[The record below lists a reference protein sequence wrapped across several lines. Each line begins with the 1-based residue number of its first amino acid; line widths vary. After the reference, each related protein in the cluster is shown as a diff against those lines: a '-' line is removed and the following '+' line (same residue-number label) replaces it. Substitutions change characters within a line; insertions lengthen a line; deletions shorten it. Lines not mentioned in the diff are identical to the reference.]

1 MRRVANAVAPAI
13 TLALV
18 LSAAALMPASA
29 KLPPLS
35 DEAKAKAAETA
46 AKTAW
51 TGKVGDYQL
60 CRAMERT
67 AEHYRSGTKTA
78 GKVAPAAVDT
88 PACSDPGAFV
98 PPVAAAPAAPAASAP
113 PLEAAG
119 AHSPPKTAIAPPSG
133 KATAAEIQGQ
143 AKK

>member
-1 MRRVANAVAPAI
+1 MRLPAPPTSLISAC
-13 TLALV
+13 L
-18 LSAAALMPASA
+18 AAACLSLPAAA

-51 TGKVGDYQL
+51 TDKVSAYQL
-60 CRAMERT
+60 CRAMDRT
-67 AEHYRSGTKTA
+67 VENHKKTA
-78 GKVAPAAVDT
+78 QAAGK
-88 PACSDPGAFV
+88 
-98 PPVAAAPAAPAASAP
+98 PVAAPVETPPCTDPGPFVAPVASSAP

-119 AHSPPKTAIAPPSG
+119 AHSPPKTATDPPSTNR
-133 KATAAEIQGQ
+133 TAAELQGT

>member
-1 MRRVANAVAPAI
+1 MRRLANAVPSAI

-18 LSAAALMPASA
+18 LSAAALMPATA

-35 DEAKAKAAETA
+35 EEAKAKAAETA

-67 AEHYRSGTKTA
+67 ADHYRNGAKAA
-78 GKVAPAAVDT
+78 GKVAPSAVET
-88 PACSDPGAFV
+88 PACTDPGPFV
-98 PPVAAAPAAPAASAP
+98 PPVAAAPASAP

-119 AHSPPKTAIAPPSG
+119 AHSPPKTATAPPSG
-133 KATAAEIQGQ
+133 KATSAEVQGQ

>member
-1 MRRVANAVAPAI
+1 MRRVAPAI
-13 TLALV
+13 TLALA

-35 DEAKAKAAETA
+35 EEAKAKAAETA

-60 CRAMERT
+60 CRSMERT
-67 AEHYRSGTKTA
+67 AEHYRTGAKSN
-78 GKVAPAAVDT
+78 GKVVPSPVDT
-88 PACSDPGAFV
+88 PACTDPGPFV
-98 PPVAAAPAAPAASAP
+98 PPVAAAPASAP

-119 AHSPPKTAIAPPSG
+119 AHSPPKTATAPPSG

-143 AKK
+143 VKK